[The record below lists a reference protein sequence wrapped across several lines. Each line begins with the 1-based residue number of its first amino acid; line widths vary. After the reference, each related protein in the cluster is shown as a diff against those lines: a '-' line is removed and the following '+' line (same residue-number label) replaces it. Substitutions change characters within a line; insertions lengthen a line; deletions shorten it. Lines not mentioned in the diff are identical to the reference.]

1 MRMEQVPGNG
11 AACGA
16 VTRNKAITERKR
28 QERLLVI
35 EHKKVAKGNSIANS
49 LLAALPRKDYQR
61 LLGGL
66 EAVTLTYGEVL
77 YEPGEPIRHVY
88 FPNDSLVSLLTT
100 VEDHEALEVGLVG
113 REGMVGI
120 SLALGID
127 VASVRALVQGTGTAL
142 RMKTARFHK
151 EFRQSGPLQREL
163 YRYTHAKLAQARQT
177 AACNRFHVVEARLAR
192 WLLMTRDR
200 VQSNDFR
207 LTQEFLSHML
217 GVRRVG
223 VTRAAGQLQKR
234 KLIEYSRGNIR
245 IVDRRG
251 LEAASCSCYRI
262 VRNMHS

>member
-1 MRMEQVPGNG
+1 MPEFF
-11 AACGA
+11 
-16 VTRNKAITERKR
+16 
-28 QERLLVI
+28 L
-35 EHKKVAKGNSIANS
+35 
-49 LLAALPRKDYQR
+49 
-61 LLGGL
+61 
-66 EAVTLTYGEVL
+66 
-77 YEPGEPIRHVY
+77 
-88 FPNDSLVSLLTT
+88 
-100 VEDHEALEVGLVG
+100 
-113 REGMVGI
+113 
-120 SLALGID
+120 
-127 VASVRALVQGTGTAL
+127 
-142 RMKTARFHK
+142 KTARFHK
-151 EFRQSGPLQREL
+151 EFRQSGPLQRGL

-207 LTQEFLSHML
+207 LTQELLSHML
-217 GVRRVG
+217 GVQREG

>member
-1 MRMEQVPGNG
+1 VRT
-11 AACGA
+11 
-16 VTRNKAITERKR
+16 VTRNKAITESKR

-61 LLGGL
+61 LLAGL
-66 EAVTLTYGEVL
+66 ERVTLTFGEVL
-77 YEPGEPIRHVY
+77 YEPGEPIRYVY

-151 EFRQSGPLQREL
+151 NSGKAGHCSASYTVIPMQSWPRQGRLPPA
-163 YRYTHAKLAQARQT
+163 TAFMWWKHA
-177 AACNRFHVVEARLAR
+177 
-192 WLLMTRDR
+192 
-200 VQSNDFR
+200 SP
-207 LTQEFLSHML
+207 
-217 GVRRVG
+217 
-223 VTRAAGQLQKR
+223 AG
-234 KLIEYSRGNIR
+234 Y
-245 IVDRRG
+245 
-251 LEAASCSCYRI
+251 
-262 VRNMHS
+262 